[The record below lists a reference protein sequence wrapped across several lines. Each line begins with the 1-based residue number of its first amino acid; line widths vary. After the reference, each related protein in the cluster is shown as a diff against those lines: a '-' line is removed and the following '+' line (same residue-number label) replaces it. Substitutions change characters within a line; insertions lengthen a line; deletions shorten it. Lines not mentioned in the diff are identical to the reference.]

1 MWKELRDFIAR
12 GNVFDLAVG
21 IVIGAAFTAVVNSFV
36 KDLLMPIIGF
46 ILGGADFTNYFI
58 VLKGPAGA
66 TFATLAAAQDAGAVT
81 INWGLFLNGLIN
93 FLIVALVLFFLIKGV
108 NKLYKQP
115 VPPPPDTKECPY
127 CLSKVPTKATRCPQC
142 TSELRA

>member
-1 MWKELRDFIAR
+1 MWKEFREFIAR

-46 ILGGADFTNYFI
+46 VLGGADFSNYFL
-58 VLKGPAGA
+58 VLKGPEGVK
-66 TFATLAAAQDAGAVT
+66 FATLKAAQDAGAVS
-81 INWGLFLNGLIN
+81 INWGLFLNGIIN

-115 VPPPPDTKECPY
+115 VPTPPDEKECPY
-127 CLSKVPTKATRCPQC
+127 CFSKVPKQAVRCAQC
-142 TSELRA
+142 TSELKA

>member
-1 MWKELRDFIAR
+1 MWKELKEFIAR

-21 IVIGAAFTAVVNSFV
+21 IVIGAAFTAVVTSFV
-36 KDLLMPIIGF
+36 KDLLMPVIGF
-46 ILGGADFTNYFI
+46 IFGGADFTNYFI
-58 VLKGPAGA
+58 VLKAPAGA
-66 TFATLAAAQDAGAVT
+66 TFATLAAAQAAGTVT
-81 INWGLFLNGLIN
+81 INWGLFVNGLIN

-127 CLSKVPTKATRCPQC
+127 CLAKVPAKATRCPQC